1 MSPRGEAFLEVVILF
16 LLLVLGC
23 LVYVVS
29 TWPTSPMQVV
39 ADIDQLG
46 PWAFLIDVLFLGV
59 LVRFWRKSKPPVQET
74 VWK

>member
-1 MSPRGEAFLEVVILF
+1 
-16 LLLVLGC
+16 
-23 LVYVVS
+23 
-29 TWPTSPMQVV
+29 MQVV